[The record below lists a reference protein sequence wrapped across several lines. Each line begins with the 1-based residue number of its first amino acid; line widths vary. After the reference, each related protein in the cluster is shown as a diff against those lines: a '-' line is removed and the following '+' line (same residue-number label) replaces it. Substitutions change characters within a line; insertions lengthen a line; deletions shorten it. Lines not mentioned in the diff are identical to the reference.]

1 MNISSDSMNGVLT
14 ELQRI
19 KWLLKAGDSTESMN
33 TVISE
38 LQTIKWL
45 LVILVVV
52 ILFFAVFFF
61 MVLKKMQDPN
71 GLFSKLH
78 INKKLQVELEELLA
92 KGNANEVKILA
103 SNWVHRQPGEPYAH
117 WFLAKAYFQAGEL
130 VDSKKSFTHLLTI
143 SPDWEKVVVPWL
155 ERIENEITPK
165 IVK

>member
-1 MNISSDSMNGVLT
+1 MNISSDSINDVLT
-14 ELQRI
+14 ELERI
-19 KWLLKAGDSTESMN
+19 KWLLKTGASTESMN

-38 LQTIKWL
+38 LQSIKWL

-52 ILFFAVFFF
+52 ILYFAVTFF

-92 KGNANEVKILA
+92 KGNTDEVKVLA

-130 VDSKKSFTHLLTI
+130 IESKKSFTHLLTI
-143 SPDWEKVVVPWL
+143 SPDWEKIIVPWL
-155 ERIENEITPK
+155 ERIENEIAPK
-165 IVK
+165 VVR